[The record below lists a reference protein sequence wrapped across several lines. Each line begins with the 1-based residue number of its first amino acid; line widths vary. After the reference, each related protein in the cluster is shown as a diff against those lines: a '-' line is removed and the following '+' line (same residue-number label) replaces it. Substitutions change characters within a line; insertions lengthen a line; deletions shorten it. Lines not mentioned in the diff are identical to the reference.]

1 LSISSVIQH
10 ERAESESAQDKDLV
24 PLMIMSHEG
33 AEGSARAVAEAIES
47 LGVVRGHVTRLRVK
61 AAK

>member
-1 LSISSVIQH
+1 
-10 ERAESESAQDKDLV
+10 
-24 PLMIMSHEG
+24 MSHEG